1 MGASF
6 LFRVIAKFRSLK
18 LVALA
23 VKENVL
29 EDLFLDVSKGGGY

>member
-1 MGASF
+1 MGARF
-6 LFRVIAKFRSLK
+6 LLGVIAKFKSLK
-18 LVALA
+18 LVSLA